1 VTHAPRLPI
10 LVGLPL
16 AVAAGLAIPVQGR
29 INGALGV
36 RLNDG
41 IAAAVVSFTT
51 GLLLMI
57 AVSLALPRGRAG
69 LAQIVPALRERRFP
83 PVYVMA
89 GAIGAFFVFA
99 QSFTVGLLGV
109 ALFTV
114 ATVTGQTLSGLLVDR
129 MGIGPAGRKSVTGI
143 RVLGTVLTI
152 AAVAWAVSPRFGG
165 GPGAAS
171 ADPAQLL
178 LPVLLPVAAGFL
190 MSFQQAMNGTATM
203 HYGTPIA
210 ATLVNFI
217 AGATVLWAA
226 WLIKVAVAG
235 AGNALPGEW
244 WYYLGGPMG
253 CAFIGLGAL
262 LVRSLGVLVTGLG
275 MIAGQLLGSLGLDVF
290 FPTPGT
296 VVALATVLGTVVT
309 LGAIILAT
317 LPWPRGAFRRERPVK
332 RGATPTPGAGQLP
345 AAAGTPQGGSS
356 KAAPPGESPGR

>member
-1 VTHAPRLPI
+1 MTHAPRIPLI
-10 LVGLPL
+10 AGLPL

-29 INGALGV
+29 INGALGA

-51 GLLLMI
+51 GLAVMI
-57 AVSLALPRGRAG
+57 VVSLVLPRGRRG
-69 LAQIVPALRERRFP
+69 LAQILPALRERRFP
-83 PVYVMA
+83 PVYVIA
-89 GAIGAFFVFA
+89 GGIGAFFVFA

-129 MGIGPAGRKSVTGI
+129 LGIGPAGKKSVTGI

-152 AAVAWAVSPRFGG
+152 AAVAWAVSPRFGSAGEG
-165 GPGAAS
+165 G

-178 LPVLLPVAAGFL
+178 LPVLLPVIAGFL
-190 MSFQQAMNGTATM
+190 MSFQQAMNGMATV

-217 AGATVLWAA
+217 SGATVLWLV
-226 WLIKVAVAG
+226 WLIKLAVAG
-235 AGNALPGEW
+235 AGNGLPAEW

-275 MIAGQLLGSLGLDVF
+275 MIAGQLLGSLGLDLVL
-290 FPTPGT
+290 PAPGT
-296 VVALATVLGTVVT
+296 VVALPTVLGTVLT
-309 LGAIILAT
+309 LGAIVLAT
-317 LPWPRGAFRRERPVK
+317 LPWPRGALK
-332 RGATPTPGAGQLP
+332 RQ
-345 AAAGTPQGGSS
+345 
-356 KAAPPGESPGR
+356 PGR

>member
-1 VTHAPRLPI
+1 MTHAPRIPLI
-10 LVGLPL
+10 AGLPL

-29 INGALGV
+29 INGALGA

-51 GLLLMI
+51 GLAVMI
-57 AVSLALPRGRAG
+57 VVSLVLPRGRRG
-69 LAQIVPALRERRFP
+69 LAQILPALRERRFP
-83 PVYVMA
+83 PVYVIA
-89 GAIGAFFVFA
+89 GGIGAFFVFA

-129 MGIGPAGRKSVTGI
+129 LGIGPAGKKSVTGI

-165 GPGAAS
+165 AGAGGAGEGG

-178 LPVLLPVAAGFL
+178 LPVLLPVIAGFL
-190 MSFQQAMNGTATM
+190 MSFQQAMNGMATV

-217 AGATVLWAA
+217 SGATVLWLV
-226 WLIKVAVAG
+226 WLIKLAVAG
-235 AGNALPGEW
+235 AGTGLPSEW

-275 MIAGQLLGSLGLDVF
+275 MIAGQLLGSLGLDLVL
-290 FPTPGT
+290 PAPGT
-296 VVALATVLGTVVT
+296 VVALPTVLGTVLT
-309 LGAIILAT
+309 LGAIVLAT
-317 LPWPRGAFRRERPVK
+317 LPWPRGALK
-332 RGATPTPGAGQLP
+332 RQ
-345 AAAGTPQGGSS
+345 
-356 KAAPPGESPGR
+356 PGR